1 MTWRFHWQDD
11 GRYFVVWQMFML
23 CINCYLSGKI
33 YSSIKTIIIF
43 FKCRNF
49 RPRINNAIN
58 MRLLWLTFVI
68 QCAFVFVIYT
78 LLWGVS
84 FICQVTLFHCTRLS
98 CTLNIKS
105 TKKRL
110 RFGFLIIQLIIVIF
124 FSFLVLLSPYYLW
137 YIFLTSIVWLPNMYM
152 YGVGIDNHEE
162 QIFQESS
169 NVCKMIFLKIK
180 FASYS

>member
-1 MTWRFHWQDD
+1 MQE
-11 GRYFVVWQMFML
+11 
-23 CINCYLSGKI
+23 
-33 YSSIKTIIIF
+33 
-43 FKCRNF
+43 F
-49 RPRINNAIN
+49 RPRINNAIY
-58 MRLLWLTFVI
+58 MRLLWLTFVII

-110 RFGFLIIQLIIVIF
+110 GFGFLIIQLIIIIF
-124 FSFLVLLSPYYLW
+124 FLVLSSPYYLW
-137 YIFLTSIVWLPNMYM
+137 YIFLTSIVWLQNMYM
-152 YGVGIDNHEE
+152 YGMGIDNHEE

-169 NVCKMIFLKIK
+169 NVCKMIFFKIK

>member
-1 MTWRFHWQDD
+1 MLFNVHLFLLYIRFC
-11 GRYFVVWQMFML
+11 G
-23 CINCYLSGKI
+23 
-33 YSSIKTIIIF
+33 
-43 FKCRNF
+43 
-49 RPRINNAIN
+49 
-58 MRLLWLTFVI
+58 
-68 QCAFVFVIYT
+68 
-78 LLWGVS
+78 GVS

-105 TKKRL
+105 TKKKIR
-110 RFGFLIIQLIIVIF
+110 IWISNNSVDYYNF

-169 NVCKMIFLKIK
+169 NVCKMIFLKSNSHLIHNNVSSCIVLQNK
-180 FASYS
+180 LGLLLKPLFFPLKVMFCLSVNAFTGGF

>member
-1 MTWRFHWQDD
+1 MQE
-11 GRYFVVWQMFML
+11 
-23 CINCYLSGKI
+23 
-33 YSSIKTIIIF
+33 
-43 FKCRNF
+43 F
-49 RPRINNAIN
+49 RPRINNAIY

-68 QCAFVFVIYT
+68 IQCAFVFVFYT

-84 FICQVTLFHCTRLS
+84 SILQVHFFHCTRLS
-98 CTLNIKS
+98 STLNIKS

-110 RFGFLIIQLIIVIF
+110 GFGFLIIQLIIIIF
-124 FSFLVLLSPYYLW
+124 FFSCLVVAILSVIY
-137 YIFLTSIVWLPNMYM
+137 FLTSTVWLQNMYM

>member
-1 MTWRFHWQDD
+1 MQE
-11 GRYFVVWQMFML
+11 
-23 CINCYLSGKI
+23 
-33 YSSIKTIIIF
+33 
-43 FKCRNF
+43 F

-105 TKKRL
+105 TKKIL
-110 RFGFLIIQLIIVIF
+110 RFGFLIIQLIIVNF

-137 YIFLTSIVWLPNMYM
+137 YIFLTSIVWLQNMYM

-169 NVCKMIFLKIK
+169 NVCKMIFFKIK

>member
-1 MTWRFHWQDD
+1 MQE
-11 GRYFVVWQMFML
+11 
-23 CINCYLSGKI
+23 
-33 YSSIKTIIIF
+33 
-43 FKCRNF
+43 F
-49 RPRINNAIN
+49 RPRINNAIY

-78 LLWGVS
+78 PLWGVS

-105 TKKRL
+105 TKKKKIR
-110 RFGFLIIQLIIVIF
+110 IWISNNSVDYYNF

-137 YIFLTSIVWLPNMYM
+137 YILTSTVWLQNMYM

-169 NVCKMIFLKIK
+169 NVCKMIFFKNQIRILFITMFHPVLYYKT
-180 FASYS
+180 SLGCY

>member
-1 MTWRFHWQDD
+1 MTWRFHWQND

-68 QCAFVFVIYT
+68 IQCAFVFVIYT

-110 RFGFLIIQLIIVIF
+110 GFGFLIIQLIIIIF
-124 FSFLVLLSPYYLW
+124 FFLSCCRHIICD
-137 YIFLTSIVWLPNMYM
+137 IFFNLYCMITKHVHVW
-152 YGVGIDNHEE
+152 GGDR
-162 QIFQESS
+162 QSRRTDFSRKQ
-169 NVCKMIFLKIK
+169 
-180 FASYS
+180 

>member
-1 MTWRFHWQDD
+1 MQE
-11 GRYFVVWQMFML
+11 
-23 CINCYLSGKI
+23 
-33 YSSIKTIIIF
+33 
-43 FKCRNF
+43 F
-49 RPRINNAIN
+49 RPRINNAIY
-58 MRLLWLTFVI
+58 MRLLWLTFVII

-110 RFGFLIIQLIIVIF
+110 GFGFLIIQLIIIIF
-124 FSFLVLLSPYYLW
+124 FLVLSSPYYLW
-137 YIFLTSIVWLPNMYM
+137 YIFLTSIVWLQNMYM
-152 YGVGIDNHEE
+152 YGMGIDNHEE

-169 NVCKMIFLKIK
+169 NVCKMIF
-180 FASYS
+180 F